1 MLINQVGVAVRD
13 DGSSDGQRRQRLLGP
28 AFASEVPLLAEPSV
42 LRDNFPED
50 PAPKK
55 RKRPLFQG
63 ALQGPARR
71 GKSIGAGMVYLFG
84 RIRVVMSAYYDGEI
98 PSSRS
103 M

>member
-1 MLINQVGVAVRD
+1 MTAVMGR
-13 DGSSDGQRRQRLLGP
+13 GWQRLLGL

-42 LRDNFPED
+42 LRDKFPED

-55 RKRPLFQG
+55 RKRPLFQV

-71 GKSIGAGMVYLFG
+71 GKSNDAGMVYLF
-84 RIRVVMSAYYDGEI
+84 RRVRVVMSAYYDGEI